1 MPKKM
6 TLIYLKYFL
15 ENMSSLSHHIMEEK
29 RRKKNSTPSHT
40 TKEIFF
46 GKQKKNP
53 TFLP

>member
-6 TLIYLKYFL
+6 TLICLKYFF
-15 ENMSSLSHHIMEEK
+15 ENISSLSQHIMKEK
-29 RRKKNSTPSHT
+29 RRKKKSTPLHT

-46 GKQKKNP
+46 GKQKETP